1 MLLKNESSSLSANTD
16 YSTFS
21 KKHYTFKQNTNLK
34 YQGIPIDFSDLKY
47 RVLLL
52 PENLTY
58 NQVVWIKFNK
68 TATNMLKKVFI
79 KGGLR
84 IKNLLKIEELEWDF
98 FNDRHDAAIYKQ
110 IIANMSE

>member
-1 MLLKNESSSLSANTD
+1 MTSNTD

-21 KKHYTFKQNTNLK
+21 DDSYVFKKDTKIK
-34 YQGIPIDFSDLKY
+34 YQGIDIDFSDLQY

-52 PENLTY
+52 PEKLTY

-68 TATNMLKKVFI
+68 TSTNMLKKVLI

-98 FNDRHDAAIYKQ
+98 FNDRHDATIYKQ
-110 IIANMSE
+110 VIANMSE